1 MSALEDSFEFQL
13 KAFKL
18 LGYEREHRF
27 HPTRKWRFDFS
38 FKESLL
44 AIELHGAIY
53 TNGRH
58 TRGAGVEADMI
69 KINTAQE
76 MGWTVLCFS
85 AGIVKSG
92 EAVAQVGRMLKAR
105 NDAIINKPVD
115 S

>member
-13 KAFKL
+13 KALNL

-38 FKESLL
+38 FISKKL
-44 AIELHGAIY
+44 AIELHGGIY
-53 TNGRH
+53 TQGRH

-85 AGIVKSG
+85 AGMVKSG
-92 EAVAQVGRMLKAR
+92 HAIEQVERMLKH
-105 NDAIINKPVD
+105 NLKLKLT
-115 S
+115 